1 MNMVM
6 HSDTDEFSYS
16 KDEIAIISMAGRFP
30 GASNPEQLWQNLR
43 EGIESI
49 SFFDDEELTASG
61 IDATTLGDSS
71 YVRAGA
77 ILNDI
82 DLFDAD
88 FFGFTPR
95 EAEIS
100 DPQQRLLI
108 ECVWEALERAGYDS
122 EQYPGQIGLYTGVGF
137 SNYSLNNL
145 YPNRQWL
152 ESTVGLEALS
162 RNDKDYLS
170 TSISYRLNLKGPSL
184 TVQTAC
190 STSLVAVHLACQSLF
205 NGESDIA
212 IAGGVSIKVPQKS
225 GYRYQEGGIL
235 SPDGHCRAFDARARG
250 TIFGSGVG
258 VVILKR
264 LDEALAEGDRILAVI
279 KGSAIN
285 NDGALKVGYTAPS
298 VEGQAA
304 VISEALAVADV
315 DPETIHYVEAHG
327 TGTSL
332 GDPIELTA
340 LTQVFRKS
348 THQTG
353 FCAIGSIKTNIGHLD
368 TAAGV
373 AGLIKTVLALQHQ
386 QIPPSLNFDQPNPQI
401 DFDQSPFYVNTHL
414 RPWETNG
421 MPRRAGVSSFGIGG
435 TNAHVVLEEAPAIAP
450 TSPARPW
457 QLLLLSAKTH
467 TALDAVTTRLNTHLK
482 QHPELNLADVA
493 YTLQVGRQAFEHRR
507 LVVCQSLDD
516 AVQSLENSD
525 SQRVLTQVCDGG
537 HRSVVF
543 MFSGQGSQYPQMG
556 RDLYEH
562 EPVFRDQVDQC
573 CALLQPHLGFDLRQV
588 LYADLPGEEA
598 ATRLQQT
605 AIAQPAL
612 FVVEYALAQLWMSW
626 GIQPEAMIGHSIGEY
641 VAACLAGVFSL
652 EDALVLVAT
661 RGKLMQQLPPGAMLS
676 VPLSEAEIQ
685 PWLNPQVSL
694 ASQNAPGLCVVS
706 GTNSA
711 IQDLQRRL
719 LAQGIESRRLKTSH
733 AFHSAMM
740 EPVLAPFAAQV
751 QRIIL
756 NPPQIPL
763 ISNLTGTWLTAADA
777 TTPTYWS
784 NHLRQPVQ
792 FAAGIATLLQESER
806 IFLEVGPG
814 RTLSTLVKQQAKQEL
829 ILTSLRHP
837 QDPTSDEAEILTT
850 LGCLWLAGVAIDW
863 DSFTAHERRQRV
875 PLPTYPFER
884 QRYWIDPPALLEASA
899 LQPQNS
905 LKRKPDRADWFYLPT
920 WQRTL
925 PPKIGTNAASQPSCW
940 LLFTNEDGISLQ
952 LAKHLEEME
961 HTVITVSIGE
971 QFTRL
976 SQQAYSLNP
985 QEKQDY
991 VRLMQSLQSANQIPE
1006 KIVHLWSVTPD
1017 SPPSV
1022 SSPIAA
1028 FQYYQKRG
1036 FYSLLFLTQAI
1047 AQQNLTH
1054 PVQIHIVSNHLH
1066 EVVGGEPLIPAKA
1079 AVLGPCKVIPQEYPN
1094 LTCRSIDIEVP
1105 DAEHEFDRIET
1116 LVAELVAELT
1126 DSTTDLVVAY
1136 RGDHRWVQ
1144 TFEPIRLPA
1153 IDQGSPLREA
1163 GVYLIAGDLS
1173 EGLGPVF
1180 YEHLAKLTQVKLA
1193 LVGKLGLPDRNQWD
1207 QWLVTQ
1213 KNQSDQSETHPETHQ
1228 RIQALQAMETA
1239 GAEILLIEADVANET
1254 QMRTAIYQIDERFGE
1269 IHGIF
1274 YVAPMSNV
1282 HSTIAI
1288 QQIEYSECE
1297 QHFHTKAYGL
1307 SVLTELLQGRSLDF
1321 CLVQSSLSS
1330 IVGGLG
1336 LSAYSAANLFIDAL
1350 IQQQNRMKA
1359 IPWLSV
1365 NWDAC
1370 RATERKAEEKSTA
1383 FGTRLAELAMIPSE
1397 VWDITQRLLSNK
1409 VTGQL
1414 AVSPGDLKIRLNQWV
1429 HDRSALTTEQ
1439 NTAKATSQY
1448 ARPKIQSYYVAP
1460 RNAVEATIADIWQ
1473 TLLGIEQVGIYD
1485 NFFELGGHSL
1495 LAVQV
1500 TSRLREAFQVELPLK
1515 SILFDAPTVAGL
1527 AAIIS
1532 ERQPKTDEMQQIAA
1546 LLAKAKQLSSEEI
1559 ANQLAQE
1566 SHSS

>member
-1 MNMVM
+1 MN
-6 HSDTDEFSYS
+6 SDTTEFSYS
-16 KDEIAIISMAGRFP
+16 QDEIAIIGMAGRFP

-43 EGIESI
+43 AGIESI
-49 SFFDDEELTASG
+49 SFFSDEALTASG
-61 IDATTLGDSS
+61 IDAATLGNSS

-77 ILNDI
+77 VLEEI

-95 EAEIS
+95 EAEIA

-108 ECVWEALERAGYDS
+108 ECVWEALEQAGYDS

-137 SNYSLNNL
+137 SHYSLNNL
-145 YPNRQWL
+145 YPHRQWL
-152 ESTVGLEALS
+152 ESTVGVEALS

-170 TSISYRLNLKGPSL
+170 TIISYKLNLKGPSL

-190 STSLVAVHLACQSLF
+190 STSLVAVHLACQSLL
-205 NGESDIA
+205 NGESDLA

-235 SPDGHCRAFDARARG
+235 SPDGHCRAFDANAKG

-258 VVILKR
+258 VVVLKR

-340 LTQVFRKS
+340 LTQAFRRS
-348 THQTG
+348 TSQTG

-368 TAAGV
+368 TAAGI

-386 QIPPSLNFDQPNPQI
+386 QILPSLNFAQPNPQI
-401 DFDQSPFYVNTHL
+401 DFEQSPFYVNTHL
-414 RPWETNG
+414 RHWESNG
-421 MPRRAGVSSFGIGG
+421 TPRRAGVSSFGIGG
-435 TNAHVVLEEAPAIAP
+435 TNAHVVLEEAPTIAP
-450 TSPARPW
+450 GSPARPW
-457 QLLLLSAKTH
+457 QLLLLSAKTP
-467 TALDAVTTRLNTHLK
+467 TALEAATARLTTHLK
-482 QHPELNLADVA
+482 QHPEHSLADVA
-493 YTLQVGRQAFEHRR
+493 YTLQVGRRAFEHRR

-525 SQRVLTQVCDGG
+525 SPRVLTQVSEDR

-556 RDLYEH
+556 QELYEH
-562 EPVFRDQVDQC
+562 EPVFRDQIDRC
-573 CALLQPHLGFDLRQV
+573 CELLQPHLGFDLRQV
-588 LYADLPGEEA
+588 LYSDSSGETA
-598 ATRLQQT
+598 ATQLQQT

-612 FVVEYALAQLWMSW
+612 FVVEYAVAQLWMSW

-652 EDALVLVAT
+652 EDALTLVAI
-661 RGKLMQQLPPGAMLS
+661 RGKLMQQLPQGAMLS
-676 VPLSEAEIQ
+676 VPLSETEMQ
-685 PWLNPQVSL
+685 PWLNSQMSL
-694 ASQNAPGLCVVS
+694 ASLNAPGLCVVS
-706 GTNSA
+706 GTDSA
-711 IQDLQRRL
+711 IQALQSRL
-719 LAQGIESRRLKTSH
+719 LEQGIESRRLKTSH

-751 QRIIL
+751 QRIPL
-756 NPPQIPL
+756 NPPQIPV
-763 ISNLTGTWLTAADA
+763 ISNLTGTWLSAAEA
-777 TTPTYWS
+777 INPTYWV
-784 NHLRQPVQ
+784 NHLRQPVR
-792 FAAGIATLLQESER
+792 FASGIATLLQESER

-814 RTLSTLVKQQAKQEL
+814 RTLSTLVKQQAKQEWV
-829 ILTSLRHP
+829 LTSLRHP
-837 QDPTSDEAEILTT
+837 QDSVSDETEILTT
-850 LGCLWLAGVAIDW
+850 LGRLWLAGVAIDW
-863 DSFTAHERRQRV
+863 ASFTEHERRQRV
-875 PLPTYPFER
+875 LLPTYPFER
-884 QRYWIDPPALLEASA
+884 QRYWIDPPDGLEQSA
-899 LQPQNS
+899 PPQQNS
-905 LKRKPDRADWFYLPT
+905 LKRKPDLADWFYLPT
-920 WQRTL
+920 WKRTL
-925 PPKIGTNAASQPSCW
+925 PPKLATSMNAQTFCW
-940 LLFTNEDGISLQ
+940 LLFIDGDGISLH
-952 LAKHLEEME
+952 LANRLEQMG

-985 QEKQDY
+985 QERQDY
-991 VRLMQSLQSANQIPE
+991 VKLMQSLQSANQIPE
-1006 KIVHLWSVTPD
+1006 KIIHLWTVTPD
-1017 SPPSV
+1017 SASPV
-1022 SSPIAA
+1022 SSPIAE
-1028 FQYYQKRG
+1028 FRHYQKRG
-1036 FYSLLFLTQAI
+1036 FYSLLFLAQAI

-1054 PVQIHIVSNHLH
+1054 PMQLHIVSNHLH

-1079 AVLGPCKVIPQEYPN
+1079 TLLGCCKVIPQEYPN

-1105 DAEHEFDRIET
+1105 DADHESDRAET
-1116 LVAELVAELT
+1116 LITELIT
-1126 DSTTDLVVAY
+1126 PTTDLVVAH

-1144 TFEPIRLPA
+1144 AYEPIQFSA
-1153 IDQGSPLREA
+1153 IDQSSPLREA

-1173 EGLGPVF
+1173 QGLGTTF
-1180 YEHLAKLTQVKLA
+1180 CEHLAKMAKAKIA
-1193 LVGKLGLPDRNQWD
+1193 LVGKLGLPDRSQW
-1207 QWLVTQ
+1207 QEWLATQ
-1213 KNQSDQSETHPETHQ
+1213 NNQSEMYQYVQ
-1228 RIQALQAMETA
+1228 ILQAMETS
-1239 GAEILLIEADVANET
+1239 GIEILLIEADVANEN
-1254 QMRTAIYQIDERFGE
+1254 QMRTAIRQVNERFGE
-1269 IHGIF
+1269 IHGVF
-1274 YVAPMSNV
+1274 YVTPMSNA

-1288 QQIEYSECE
+1288 QQIGYSECE
-1297 QHFHTKAYGL
+1297 QQFHTKVYGL
-1307 SVLTELLQGRSLDF
+1307 SVLADLLQDKRLDF

-1330 IVGGLG
+1330 VVGGLG
-1336 LSAYSAANLFIDAL
+1336 LIAYAAANLFTDAL
-1350 IQQQNRMKA
+1350 THQQNRKGT

-1370 RATERKAEEKSTA
+1370 RTTERKAQEEPTA
-1383 FGTRLAELAMIPSE
+1383 FGSVLAELAMSPGE
-1397 VWDITQRLLSNK
+1397 VWDITQRLLANRI
-1409 VTGQL
+1409 TGQL
-1414 AVSPGDLKIRLNQWV
+1414 AVSPGDLRVRLNQWIQE
-1429 HDRSALTTEQ
+1429 RSTLTPEQ
-1439 NTAKATSQY
+1439 QTTKTTSQY
-1448 ARPKIQSYYVAP
+1448 ARPRLQSHYVAP
-1460 RNAVEATIADIWQ
+1460 RTPVEAAIVDIWQ
-1473 TLLGIEQVGIYD
+1473 TLLGIEQVGIHD

-1527 AAIIS
+1527 AAIIH
-1532 ERQPKTDEMQQIAA
+1532 EQQPKPDEMQEIAA
-1546 LLAKAKQLSSEEI
+1546 LLAEAKHLSSEEI
-1559 ANQLAQE
+1559 ARQLAQE
-1566 SHSS
+1566 SLS